1 MVLVLE
7 KPSAERIASY
17 RSLVK
22 EFVDAGEHLVPFT
35 LEFPSNDVQA
45 FLDHLAA
52 CERGERISDGF
63 VPHSTFWL
71 VADGEVVAV
80 SNLRH
85 HLTDRLRRC
94 GGSIGYGVR
103 PSARRRGYG
112 TAILRR
118 TVDQAKARGLAEVLI
133 TCDADN
139 YASIGTIEA
148 AGGSFVSEEALPDLG
163 LVAKRFLI
171 RI

>member
-1 MVLVLE
+1 MLTLE
-7 KPSAERIASY
+7 NPSAKRMPSY

-22 EFVDAGEHLVPFT
+22 EFVDAGERLVPFV
-35 LEFPSNDVQA
+35 LEFPADDA
-45 FLDHLAA
+45 AEFLDYLAA
-52 CERGERISDGF
+52 CERGERIPEGF

-85 HLTDRLRRC
+85 YLTDRLRRC

-103 PSARRRGYG
+103 PSARRQGYG
-112 TAILRR
+112 KAILQR
-118 TVDQAKARGLAEVLI
+118 TLERAKDRGLVEVLI

-139 YASIGTIEA
+139 DASIGTILA
-148 AGGSFVSEEALPDLG
+148 AGGSLHSEEALPELG
-163 LVAKRFLI
+163 LVAKRYVI
-171 RI
+171 QV